1 MARPALLSTLI
12 VCLCLS
18 LALSL
23 PAQAAGG
30 AKRTVAKSK
39 SVKKQAVGTKRRA
52 AAPKR
57 AAKPAAAP
65 EDPEPKF
72 REAMALCY
80 DGSYRLAL
88 PLFKELSEKSSGPE
102 LNYWWARCAHR
113 AGQLSLAIEK
123 YQAAL
128 AGTPP
133 PPHTRAYLAQAYID
147 NGDRPAAEAE
157 LARIQAESAAPAEAE
172 PGATAPVAARPAT
185 PAGVITAAALSPTPR
200 DDRRFRTY
208 LRASLTPEYDTNVN
222 VGPNDPDIT
231 LPGGRG
237 QFQRPPVEGFLL
249 RSNVFGDAYYD
260 FGDRDGFGWRS
271 NLIFLTNEYLD
282 DETEDFD
289 FTQID
294 ARTALEY
301 AVTDYRARLPFG
313 YIHRRFAG
321 DSLSHAFYLAPMFE
335 YNVTKSLALNL
346 GYRYENEDFNENFS
360 PTTDRQNHTTGSG
373 TFGARYSFETY
384 GVKQWLSLGMGYS
397 LRNARE
403 SRFSFEDWSIASAY
417 SARWDTGTEL
427 YADLRYL
434 DRSYDNANPLFPDD
448 GDRADNRYTA
458 TLALTQSFA
467 KHFFVSASYTFI
479 RNQSNTPIFD
489 YEKMLGGVTFGVK
502 FDL

>member
-1 MARPALLSTLI
+1 MARTARLTTLI
-12 VCLCLS
+12 VCLCLGLS
-18 LALSL
+18 LSL
-23 PAQAAGG
+23 PTDAVAGAQ
-30 AKRTVAKSK
+30 RTAAKSK
-39 SVKKQAVGTKRRA
+39 SVKKRPSAPQRRA
-52 AAPKR
+52 VAPKR
-57 AAKPAAAP
+57 AAPKKDTKLAV
-65 EDPEPKF
+65 DPELKF

-80 DGSYRLAL
+80 DGSYRLAA
-88 PLFKELSEKSSGPE
+88 PLFKELAEQSSSPD
-102 LNYWWARCAHR
+102 LNYWWARCAHH
-113 AGQLSLAIEK
+113 AGQLAVAIEK

-128 AGTPP
+128 ARDSAYP
-133 PPHTRAYLAQAYID
+133 RARADLAQAYFD
-147 NGDRPAAEAE
+147 KGDRAAAEAE
-157 LARIQAESAAPAEAE
+157 LARFQAETQAPAAAQ
-172 PGATAPVAARPAT
+172 PGAPAVAP
-185 PAGVITAAALSPTPR
+185 TAALLAPAPR
-200 DDRRFRTY
+200 DDSRLRTY
-208 LRASLTPEYDTNVN
+208 LRASITPEYDTNVN
-222 VGPNDPDIT
+222 AGPNDPDIT

-237 QFQRPPVEGFLL
+237 QFQNGAIEGFLL

-271 NLIFLTNEYLD
+271 NLIFLTNKYLD
-282 DETEDFD
+282 DDTEDFD

-313 YIHRRFAG
+313 YIHRRFVG

-335 YNVTKSLALNL
+335 YYVSKSLALNL

-373 TFGARYSFETY
+373 TFGARYSFD
-384 GVKQWLSLGMGYS
+384 GLGAKQWVSLGMGYS

-434 DRSYDNANPLFPDD
+434 DRAYDNANPLFPDD

-467 KHFFVSASYTFI
+467 KHFFVSASYTYI